1 MRDVKT
7 AAAAQP
13 VRLQPAAAP
22 AGCACHAAATPT
34 PSLASSTASSVSAA
48 SAGAPPLPQGAP
60 QRLTP
65 TSPAA
70 DASAA
75 DDHYMAMTPRA
86 PADPHYLPMAPSL
99 PAAALVPCEPPS
111 PARGSDR
118 SRSLS
123 ITETRCGRSQ
133 SVAAGSRYVAMAPR
147 RSTSADSRPREA
159 WPASPAT
166 TPTATPTRRLPA
178 SSSLRRR
185 DARLSSE
192 AATDSGCDLRHDSVE
207 ADGASGTPDGSV
219 STDADASEARA
230 AVSAP
235 AGREPPSGEG
245 VCVLRRSSSVPG
257 KPPANRDS
265 ASSSDSGVCESPRAV
280 DRLLASHCLHASLP
294 RPRRPQPPAT
304 HAHTT
309 HSGVAASC
317 QELGGGVGGGG
328 GGGTGGGGGGTGGG
342 GGGGGGGGSSSGS
355 GDAKST
361 SSGASDMSDYLDT
374 LSLSSSHSS
383 SDHDRLLARSSVNT
397 LRPRSGREYTRL
409 DRHGLC
415 TESKT
420 LPVLGEA
427 PPH

>member
-1 MRDVKT
+1 MDFAASLVLYENVRDVRT
-7 AAAAQP
+7 AVTTQTGTTVLAQP
-13 VRLQPAAAP
+13 S
-22 AGCACHAAATPT
+22 AGGIPSKGGMTPE
-34 PSLASSTASSVSAA
+34 STAA
-48 SAGAPPLPQGAP
+48 SAPT
-60 QRLTP
+60 RRTP

-70 DASAA
+70 ECTLTLDVSGS
-75 DDHYMAMTPRA
+75 DSENHYMSMTPRL
-86 PADPHYLPMAPSL
+86 PSDPHYLPMGPTR
-99 PAAALVPCEPPS
+99 PAAELVPCESLTDEPEVKTPVK
-111 PARGSDR
+111 DR

-123 ITETRCGRSQ
+123 ITENRYGRSQ
-133 SVAAGSRYVAMAPR
+133 SVAASNRCLTLAPR

-159 WPASPAT
+159 WPSPAT
-166 TPTATPTRRLPA
+166 TPTATPTHHRQTVT
-178 SSSLRRR
+178 SSLRRR
-185 DARLSSE
+185 NNRLNSE
-192 AATDSGCDLRHDSVE
+192 AATDSGCDLRHDSV
-207 ADGASGTPDGSV
+207 
-219 STDADASEARA
+219 DADASSVTPDQSVCTDVEVTPRPEVITSAARDLVA
-230 AVSAP
+230 
-235 AGREPPSGEG
+235 EG

-257 KPPANRDS
+257 KSAANRDS

-280 DRLLASHCLHASLP
+280 DRLLTSHCLHASLP
-294 RPRRPQPPAT
+294 RSRRPHLPTTTA
-304 HAHTT
+304 AAST

-317 QELGGGVGGGG
+317 QELGGTVGSA
-328 GGGTGGGGGGTGGG
+328 
-342 GGGGGGGGSSSGS
+342 GGSSSGS